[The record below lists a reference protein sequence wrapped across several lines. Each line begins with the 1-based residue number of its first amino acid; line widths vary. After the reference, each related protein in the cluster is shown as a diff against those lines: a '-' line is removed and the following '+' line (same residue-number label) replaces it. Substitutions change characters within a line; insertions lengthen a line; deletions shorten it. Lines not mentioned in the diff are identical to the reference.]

1 LNNRTS
7 IPVGSGIY
15 KTYTHD
21 REKARKSRISAD
33 VYSVYEDKHVVL
45 TTQHIT
51 KTKEEIEVSHQIGM
65 DLGKSHIKYQAATGI
80 GEIPAWL
87 SRGRITQ
94 VIGRNSGAGG
104 ISYQG
109 QDYIVGRDAIL
120 GSGFSWSATETKD
133 DLRNLVFALYVLGS
147 LGVSEADMVIGLPV
161 SAASSPAA
169 VERIKSLLNGTH
181 EVIINDRPSS
191 ITIRAGVLAEPLG
204 TYFSLCL
211 DVEGRP
217 VSSTYF
223 NELIGIADI
232 GYRTLDIITI
242 EEGKLSTIG
251 KDSTLSGI
259 AVLFNRV
266 CKVLETDHGM
276 LRPHEI
282 EKVHTWLTGGCQE
295 PIKFGGAPVR
305 SDLPTEVARFR
316 AEFAGQ
322 IMDEVQSLLSGI
334 RPDRIVM
341 TGGGAALLRSDLSKI
356 NPNLTFHPNPRYAN
370 AIGFYRAAVARS
382 RRA

>member
-1 LNNRTS
+1 M
-7 IPVGSGIY
+7 
-15 KTYTHD
+15 
-21 REKARKSRISAD
+21 
-33 VYSVYEDKHVVL
+33 
-45 TTQHIT
+45 
-51 KTKEEIEVSHQIGM
+51 SHQFGM
-65 DLGKSHIKYQAATGI
+65 DLGKGHIKYQTTAGT

-94 VIGRNSGAGG
+94 VIGKASGAGG
-104 ISYQG
+104 IRYQER
-109 QDYIVGRDAIL
+109 DYIIGRDAIL

-133 DLRNLVFALYVLGS
+133 DLRNLLFALYVLGS
-147 LGVSEADMVIGLPV
+147 LGVNEADMVIGLPV
-161 SAASSPAA
+161 SAAGSQAA

-181 EVIINDRPSS
+181 EVIIGEKPSS
-191 ITIRAGVLAEPLG
+191 ITIRVGVLAEPLG

-211 DVEGRP
+211 DVEGRS
-217 VSSTYF
+217 VSSAYF
-223 NELIGIADI
+223 NELIGIVDI

-242 EEGKLSTIG
+242 EKGKLSTTG

-259 AVLFNRV
+259 AVLFSRI
-266 CKVLETDHGM
+266 CKVVEGDHGM

-295 PIKFGGAPVR
+295 LIKIGGVPVR
-305 SDLPTEVARFR
+305 SDMPTKVAQFKT
-316 AEFAGQ
+316 EFAGQ

-341 TGGGAALLRSDLSKI
+341 TGGGAALLRNELSKI

-382 RRA
+382 RNA

>member
-1 LNNRTS
+1 M
-7 IPVGSGIY
+7 Y
-15 KTYTHD
+15 TYD
-21 REKARKSRISAD
+21 LEKARKSRISTD

-51 KTKEEIEVSHQIGM
+51 TKEEILVSHKIGM
-65 DLGKSHIKYQAATGI
+65 DLGKSHIKYQAATGT

-94 VIGRNSGAGG
+94 VIGHGSGPAG
-104 ISYQG
+104 IKYQG
-109 QDYIVGRDAIL
+109 QDYIIGRDAIL

-133 DLRNLVFALYVLGS
+133 DLRNLLFALYVLGS
-147 LGVSEADMVIGLPV
+147 LGVNEADMVIGLPV
-161 SAASSPAA
+161 SAAGSPAA
-169 VERIKSLLNGTH
+169 VERIKLLLNGTH
-181 EVIINDRPSS
+181 EVVIGDRPAS

-217 VSSTYF
+217 VSSSYF
-223 NELIGIADI
+223 NELVGIADI

-242 EEGKLSTIG
+242 EEGKLSTTG

-259 AVLFNRV
+259 AVLFSRV
-266 CKVLETDHGM
+266 CKMLEADHGM

-295 PIKFGGAPVR
+295 PIKIGGVPMR
-305 SDLPTEVARFR
+305 SDMPTEVARFR

-341 TGGGAALLRSDLSKI
+341 TGGGAALLRTDLSKI

-382 RRA
+382 RHA